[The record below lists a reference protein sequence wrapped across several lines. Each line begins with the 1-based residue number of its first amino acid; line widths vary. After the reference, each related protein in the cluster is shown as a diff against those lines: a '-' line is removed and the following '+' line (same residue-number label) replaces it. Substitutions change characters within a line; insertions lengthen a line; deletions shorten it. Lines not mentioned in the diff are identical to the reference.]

1 MREPN
6 LLTPSSSSSPL
17 ASADVQTNAQPA
29 APLTPPASAPD
40 SRAFAST
47 LSTLSPTPLRAARGG
62 ASRADRVYES
72 LREDIF
78 ELRLLPGIWLTEAA
92 VAARFEVSRTPA
104 REALQRLQGDGLMR
118 GYVRGGWEVAPI
130 DFSRFDDLY
139 EMRELIETFAIR
151 RLCER
156 YARGERAAVQALDAL
171 GAIWLVP
178 ETARLT
184 DARRV
189 AALDEAFHLALVD
202 AVGNAELSAALRRVT
217 DRIHV
222 VHRLGFVYGER
233 VGETYA
239 EHAELIGAIR
249 AGGAGG
255 VAVAVELAER
265 HVHRS
270 RAEICRLGAQRLE
283 LARDALACADGEPAG
298 V

>member
-6 LLTPSSSSSPL
+6 LLIPSSPSPL

-29 APLTPPASAPD
+29 APLTPPASALD
-40 SRAFAST
+40 ARSLVST
-47 LSTLSPTPLRAARGG
+47 LSTRSPNPLNATSSPTPLRAARGG

-78 ELRLLPGIWLTEAA
+78 ELRLLPGVWLTEAA

-156 YARGERAAVQALDAL
+156 HARGDRAAVQALDAL

-178 ETARLT
+178 EAARLT

-249 AGGAGG
+249 AGGVG
-255 VAVAVELAER
+255 VAIELAER
-265 HVHRS
+265 HVRRC

-283 LARDALACADGEPAG
+283 LARGEPAG

>member
-6 LLTPSSSSSPL
+6 LLIPSSPSPL

-29 APLTPPASAPD
+29 APLTPPASALD
-40 SRAFAST
+40 ARSLVST
-47 LSTLSPTPLRAARGG
+47 LSTRSPNPLNATSSPTPLRAARGG

-78 ELRLLPGIWLTEAA
+78 ELRLLPGVWLTEAA

-156 YARGERAAVQALDAL
+156 HARSDRAAVQALDAL

-178 ETARLT
+178 EAARLT

-249 AGGAGG
+249 AGGVG
-255 VAVAVELAER
+255 VAIELAER
-265 HVHRS
+265 HVRRC

-283 LARDALACADGEPAG
+283 LARGEPAG

>member
-1 MREPN
+1 M
-6 LLTPSSSSSPL
+6 
-17 ASADVQTNAQPA
+17 QTNAQPA
-29 APLTPPASAPD
+29 APLTPPLASSAPPAAV
-40 SRAFAST
+40 SGFSSF
-47 LSTLSPTPLRAARGG
+47 STLSPTPLRAAPGG
-62 ASRADRVYES
+62 ASRADRVYEN

-78 ELRLLPGIWLTEAA
+78 ELRLLPGVWLTEAA
-92 VAARFEVSRTPA
+92 VAARFAVSRTPA

-156 YARGERAAVQALDAL
+156 HARGERAAMQALDAL

-178 ETARLT
+178 EAARLT

-239 EHAELIGAIR
+239 EHAELLDAIR
-249 AGGAGG
+249 AGRAGA
-255 VAVAVELAER
+255 AVELAER
-265 HVHRS
+265 HVRRC

-283 LARDALACADGEPAG
+283 LARDALAYPEGETAQG
-298 V
+298 

>member
-6 LLTPSSSSSPL
+6 LLIPSSPSPL

-29 APLTPPASAPD
+29 APLTPPASALD
-40 SRAFAST
+40 ARSLVST
-47 LSTLSPTPLRAARGG
+47 LSTRSPNPLNATSSPTPLRAARGG

-78 ELRLLPGIWLTEAA
+78 ELRLLPGVWLTEAA

-156 YARGERAAVQALDAL
+156 HGRGDRAAVQALDAL

-178 ETARLT
+178 EAARLT

-249 AGGAGG
+249 AGGVG
-255 VAVAVELAER
+255 VAIELAER
-265 HVHRS
+265 HVRRC

-283 LARDALACADGEPAG
+283 LARGEPAG